1 MDKAFIV
8 YLSTGSWESF
18 HEEPIRGF
26 GTQEEAE
33 VFAEQQHK
41 DIHKWVEQSK
51 KCTECTHRNWD
62 MLSENKNIQD
72 IIDFCKLSCDKVD
85 IIHDEVFSLYCKNR
99 LSFDIEEY
107 NHFAI
112 WEIPFGLEG

>member
-41 DIHKWVEQSK
+41 DIHKWVE
-51 KCTECTHRNWD
+51 
-62 MLSENKNIQD
+62 
-72 IIDFCKLSCDKVD
+72 
-85 IIHDEVFSLYCKNR
+85 
-99 LSFDIEEY
+99 
-107 NHFAI
+107 
-112 WEIPFGLEG
+112 